1 MSQSIIPPETTDHAK
16 EILKDANKVAESATK
31 NAVEATETVKEVT
44 KEGAVQTTET
54 VTTASD
60 YTLDLLG
67 IPVDTQTLI
76 SNSSTIAIKL
86 LLAVVIFVVGNW
98 LGKRL
103 VNVAKRAMVK
113 SSMDGTAVS
122 FLGNLLYGVVLAA
135 VVVAALNQIGIST
148 TSFVAV
154 LGA

>member
-44 KEGAVQTTET
+44 KEVAVQTTET

-76 SNSSTIAIKL
+76 
-86 LLAVVIFVVGNW
+86 
-98 LGKRL
+98 
-103 VNVAKRAMVK
+103 
-113 SSMDGTAVS
+113 
-122 FLGNLLYGVVLAA
+122 
-135 VVVAALNQIGIST
+135 NQ
-148 TSFVAV
+148 
-154 LGA
+154 